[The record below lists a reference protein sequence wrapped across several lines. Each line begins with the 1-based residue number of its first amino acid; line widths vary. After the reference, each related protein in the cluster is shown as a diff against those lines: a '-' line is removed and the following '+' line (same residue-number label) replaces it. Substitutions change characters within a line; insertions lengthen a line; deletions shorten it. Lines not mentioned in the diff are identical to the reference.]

1 MSQEK
6 EGTGQ
11 MEENQFFTLTGY
23 QLQENKKITH
33 AMEDYLEM
41 IERIRQEKN
50 NIHVKDIASKLNVRA
65 SSVTKMMQ
73 RLKENHLV
81 TFEKYGIVQL
91 TKKGKEY
98 AKYFLYRHNLLVSF
112 FQKLNQKDYSL
123 KQVEKVEHFLDVI
136 TLQNIEKLMNST
148 RF

>member
-1 MSQEK
+1 MLQEK

-41 IERIRQEKN
+41 MERIRQEKN

-65 SSVTKMMQ
+65 SSVTKMIQ

-91 TKKGKEY
+91 TEKGKEY

-148 RF
+148 WF

>member
-65 SSVTKMMQ
+65 SSVTKMMH

-81 TFEKYGIVQL
+81 TFEKYGLVQL

-148 RF
+148 WF

>member
-148 RF
+148 WF